1 MPLPSLIQINYN
13 LSSTLSKTVD
23 YAYFSMNENDNSRCY
38 TRLDLQASVVFT
50 SLGQGRENLRK
61 NAERKTNCYY

>member
-1 MPLPSLIQINYN
+1 
-13 LSSTLSKTVD
+13 
-23 YAYFSMNENDNSRCY
+23 MNENDNSGCY

-61 NAERKTNCYY
+61 NAERKTNCYYQNARELAESAICGNIFDMERYHQYQ